1 MKELIPISRTALS
14 GSEVQTCD
22 ARALHAFLEV
32 GRDFS
37 NWIKD
42 RIGKYGFVEG
52 VDFIT
57 LARIG
62 ERDCHGGQNRIDY
75 ILTLDMAK
83 QLAMVENNEK
93 GIQVRRYFIECERIA
108 KESQRPKRPR
118 PQSRLDRRFTAG
130 LYKDMAKL
138 KAVPDEMKT
147 VFMAKAIEIMTDEPV
162 NALLPR
168 ITDGRETW
176 LSPTDIG
183 KRMGVNRN
191 VVGRALTALGLHGDN
206 DPGHEWSQPVW
217 NKAQGHNKEVK
228 SYLYDPAIIPQ
239 IEDYLTTPR
248 PATAEP
254 RPHFSVVG

>member
-1 MKELIPISRTALS
+1 MS
-14 GSEVQTCD
+14 
-22 ARALHAFLEV
+22 
-32 GRDFS
+32 
-37 NWIKD
+37 
-42 RIGKYGFVEG
+42 
-52 VDFIT
+52 
-57 LARIG
+57 
-62 ERDCHGGQNRIDY
+62 
-75 ILTLDMAK
+75 K
-83 QLAMVENNEK
+83 QLVPVIAIVNDQPRTMSTNVAEFFDKNHKDVLRQIRSIVDDSDPEFARRNFTPSEYMDSTGRTLPCFSLTRDGFTLLAMGFTGEEALK
-93 GIQVRRYFIECERIA
+93 WKIKYIEAFNSMEA
-108 KESQRPKRPR
+108 ELSQRPKRPR
-118 PQSRLDRRFTAG
+118 PQSQLDRRFTAG

-206 DPGHEWSQPVW
+206 DPGHEWSHPVW